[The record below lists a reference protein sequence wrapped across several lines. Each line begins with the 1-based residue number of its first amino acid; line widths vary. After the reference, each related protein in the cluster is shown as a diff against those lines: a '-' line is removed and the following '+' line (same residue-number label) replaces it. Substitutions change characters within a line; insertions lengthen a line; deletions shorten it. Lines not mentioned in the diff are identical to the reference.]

1 MLNLRQLKH
10 YITLFKIQIQD
21 MHDHFFFSP
30 LFILNMSSSK
40 RRQSS
45 SYSEDLSRYE
55 FVDYTSVSHF
65 EKFVTHIEET
75 LYSWGIKDG
84 SYGIFSQQQVAN
96 VKAAIA
102 QPSPVEFTRREE
114 LSMSDDVYQLT
125 YYCHPTITTS
135 TTDTEEGAVEHFHQ
149 FNTVQYHPLHRWTGQ
164 ERLLVLKPM
173 QDSLKK
179 KIFNT
184 NKSSIDISQTKQL
197 ISACAIAFQ
206 NTGCRVPVFV
216 PVGQNRHEMYMG
228 YGVTTQQPD
237 SPFNETEVRYNMTLT
252 IPPAADLSYLEGLKT
267 LFLQKLSM
275 HREDYGKSGEAP
287 DASVYISAVYT
298 YNLKNWFDENWKD
311 WEEISEKETKRRGS
325 FSDDFEAWG
334 DEDDGADLMEA
345 DGQDTGLRYKRKLEK
360 MNQHQLTFGSF
371 NDPLRALTLS
381 ALFPLIQE
389 NEFHEA
395 YDRNMDALTA
405 KQWQISREFAPVS
418 QQRAYLATLVEQV
431 VESWIKDP
439 TNREYL
445 APYDD
450 DNDEP
455 INDGAGLMHHLFT
468 AGNRNKFSAQMG
480 ASTGTSTTNSSTSG
494 LADSITVTKSDAVDN
509 VLTALFHPMTCK
521 EDTTRKSTT
530 PCKFDNTKKL
540 VFKLKCNSTVP
551 YRSFLWNLLLYSLE
565 ESSKGRESGSKKNIT
580 SFLGF
585 LKMVWIEVLK
595 QIRWHWENSEA
606 IPSLSPYLYGDS
618 SAEVPEKDSKTLGI
632 DLRYNILHQKIAMVN
647 CCILRRKQNAPQNGN
662 VGNTAIKPVR
672 QAGSLFNQMAEK
684 QVPKLSKFQT
694 LLERFVEG
702 GADND
707 NSEAIE
713 DSITFALSDLDDNQV
728 SDESDLFVDAVD
740 ASSSD
745 SGGSQNNLTQSQQED
760 EEVEVVVPSM
770 PFTVEEL
777 EADEVNA
784 VKDPEAIE
792 GESTVHDSL
801 KLLKTGQPMH
811 IPITQDPGFMTE
823 DMITQQADLFEKLG
837 TSISATQQRAKLQSA
852 QLYSDM
858 QAFKAANPHACLED
872 FVRWH
877 SPRDW
882 VADKDGEGGRLST
895 RMSEPNNIW
904 QELWKWS
911 KRIPCVRQKPLFNL
925 CAEAEKALHFLET
938 TSIHD
943 FFSLMLPTL
952 GLIAYDTLSVHP
964 IAQYSQHVSNGLI
977 HLSSELV
984 DFPWEELR
992 QGKQTFD
999 GIISAIRHQ
1008 ESLMCHAIS
1017 LLRKLPRQYD
1027 LVDQLLLNDQT
1038 IVKEGDER
1046 SAVFQL
1052 FRNDRGI
1059 ISEPTSSEYILYSDC
1074 KDLTSP
1080 GRILPSRQYAI
1091 VKDNEI
1097 RIMYTQTTD
1106 ALFA

>member
-1 MLNLRQLKH
+1 MN
-10 YITLFKIQIQD
+10 
-21 MHDHFFFSP
+21 
-30 LFILNMSSSK
+30 SSK

-45 SYSEDLSRYE
+45 AYSDDLSRYE

-75 LYSWGIKDG
+75 LYSWGVKNG
-84 SYGIFSQQQVAN
+84 SYGIFSQEQLAN
-96 VKAAIA
+96 AKAAIA
-102 QPSPVEFTRREE
+102 HPSSAEFTRKET
-114 LSMSDDVYQLT
+114 LSMADDVFQLT
-125 YYCHPTITTS
+125 YHYHPTTATT
-135 TTDTEEGAVEHFHQ
+135 TNAEEDPAEHFYQ
-149 FNTVQYHPLHRWTGQ
+149 FNTVQYHPLHRWTDK
-164 ERLLVLKPM
+164 ERLLILKPI
-173 QDSLKK
+173 QGSIKK

-184 NKSSIDISQTKQL
+184 NKSSVDISQAKQL

-206 NTGCRVPVFV
+206 NAGCSVPVFV
-216 PVGQNRHEMYMG
+216 PVGQNRHEIYMG
-228 YGVTTQQPD
+228 YGVTIQQPD
-237 SPFNETEVRYNMTLT
+237 SPINETEMRYNMTLT
-252 IPPAADLSYLEGLKT
+252 IPPASHLSYLEGLKT

-287 DASVYISAVYT
+287 DSSVYISAVYT

-311 WEEISEKETKRRGS
+311 WEEILEKETKRRSS

-334 DEDDGADLMEA
+334 DDDHEDDLIKA
-345 DGQDTGLRYKRKLEK
+345 QDQGSGLIFKRKLEK
-360 MNQHQLTFGSF
+360 MNRHHLSFGSF
-371 NDPLRALTLS
+371 NDPLRTLTLS

-389 NEFHEA
+389 NEFYEA
-395 YDRNMDALTA
+395 YDQNMDALTA
-405 KQWQISREFAPVS
+405 KQWQILREFAPVN
-418 QQRAYLATLVEQV
+418 QQRAYLATLMEQV
-431 VESWIKDP
+431 VESWVKDP
-439 TNREYL
+439 TNRDFL

-450 DNDEP
+450 DNDEST
-455 INDGAGLMHHLFT
+455 NDSVGLMHHLFT
-468 AGNRNKFSAQMG
+468 AGNRSKFSTQMG
-480 ASTGTSTTNSSTSG
+480 ASAGTSTASSSTSG
-494 LADSITVTKSDAVDN
+494 LADSVTITKSDAVDN
-509 VLTALFHPMTCK
+509 VLTALFHPIAHN
-521 EDTTRKSTT
+521 EEITRKRSA
-530 PCKFDNTKKL
+530 PCKFDDTKKL
-540 VFKLKCNSTVP
+540 ILKLKSGSSVP

-565 ESSKGRESGSKKNIT
+565 EVSSGGGSGSRKNIT

-585 LKMVWIEVLK
+585 LRMVWIEVLK
-595 QIRWHWENSEA
+595 QIRWHWENSEP
-606 IPSLSPYLYGDS
+606 IPSLNPYLYDDCS
-618 SAEVPEKDSKTLGI
+618 TEEPESIRKTLGI

-647 CCILRRKQNAPQNGN
+647 CCILRRKQNAPHNGN
-662 VGNTAIKPVR
+662 VRDTDVKPALQV
-672 QAGSLFNQMAEK
+672 GDLFDRMADN
-684 QVPKLSKFQT
+684 QVPKVSKFQT

-713 DSITFALSDLDDNQV
+713 DSITVVLSDLDDDQV

-740 ASSSD
+740 ANPSVSSSIQTNR
-745 SGGSQNNLTQSQQED
+745 SQLQQED
-760 EEVEVVVPSM
+760 EEVEVIVPNM

-777 EADEVNA
+777 EADEANA
-784 VKDPEAIE
+784 VKDPGAIE
-792 GESTVHDSL
+792 GESMVHDSL

-837 TSISATQQRAKLQSA
+837 TSTSATQQRAKLQSA

-882 VADKDGEGGRLST
+882 IPDKDGEGGRLST

-911 KRIPCVRQKPLFNL
+911 KRIPCIRQKPLFNL

-938 TSIHD
+938 ISIHEL
-943 FFSLMLPTL
+943 FSIMLPTL
-952 GLIAYDTLSVHP
+952 GLIAYDTLSDHP
-964 IAQYSQHVSNGLI
+964 ITFYSQHVSNGLI
-977 HLSSELV
+977 QLSSELI
-984 DFPWEELR
+984 DFQWEELR
-992 QGKQTFD
+992 QGKRTFD
-999 GIISAIRHQ
+999 GIISTIRHQ

-1027 LVDQLLLNDQT
+1027 LVDKLLLDDQAV
-1038 IVKEGDER
+1038 VKEGDER

-1059 ISEPTSSEYILYSDC
+1059 ISEPTFREYILYSDC

-1080 GRILPSRQYAI
+1080 DRILPSRQYAI